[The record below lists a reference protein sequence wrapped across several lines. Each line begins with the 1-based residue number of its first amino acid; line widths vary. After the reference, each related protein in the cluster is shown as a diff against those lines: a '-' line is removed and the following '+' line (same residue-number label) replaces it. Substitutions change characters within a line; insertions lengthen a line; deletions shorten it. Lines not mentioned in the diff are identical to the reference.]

1 VNTHEDF
8 TRRLVEKT
16 PSDRS
21 FGWVFTAFFTLVA
34 IVPFL
39 RGRPLRLW
47 ALGASGGFLLITLVR
62 PTLFS
67 GANKLWM
74 RLALLLSRIMNPVVT
89 GLLFFAVVTPIGLL
103 LRMLGKDSLKL
114 KPGNRSSYWILRN
127 PPGPGPNTMTH
138 QF

>member
-1 VNTHEDF
+1 MNVHEDF
-8 TRRLVEKT
+8 TRGLVEKT

-21 FGWVFTAFFTLVA
+21 FGWVFTAFFVLVA

-47 ALGASGGFLLITLVR
+47 ALGVSGGFLLITLIR

-67 GANKLWM
+67 EANKLWM
-74 RLALLLSRIMNPVVT
+74 RLALLLSRIMNPVVI
-89 GLLFFAVVTPIGLL
+89 GLLFFGVITPIGLL

-127 PPGPGPNTMTH
+127 PPGPEPNTMTH